1 MAAGAR
7 RPETLAEEFE
17 ASASAVSEPAEINP
31 LAVRFGQDREGR
43 LLFAIAI
50 AFSVFQIATA
60 ANAINLPSLIVRAV
74 HVGFL
79 MLLALPLVATG
90 RSRSHRIAA
99 WAMGLTGF
107 AVGLYQWV
115 FYQDLLDRSGEP
127 NEWDMGVGIL
137 GLAVLFI
144 AAWRAIGPALP
155 IVCGI
160 FLAYGIFGQHLP
172 APFDHRPY
180 DFSQIIDQMSY
191 GTEGIYGIPTYVS
204 STYIFIFIVFGVF
217 LERTGVIR
225 LFTDVSLGMVGRTR
239 GGPAKE
245 AVIASA
251 LMGMISGSGIANV
264 VAVGQFTIPLMKRFG
279 YRAAFAGGVE
289 ATASMGGQI
298 MPPVM
303 GAVAFIMAETI
314 GVPYAQI
321 AKAAVIPALL
331 YFGSAFWMVHLEAG
345 RRSLLGLPEDQV
357 PAAGAALKRGW
368 HLVLPLA
375 ALIYLL
381 FDGYTPLFAGTV
393 GLAFTALLMLGA
405 PVSRRLEAWKRALFW
420 ILLGLAAAG
429 FFQYGLWV
437 IAAALGLLVAVN
449 AVFRGGR
456 ETLII
461 ARDSLA
467 EGAKAALPVGIAC
480 AIVGTMTLT
489 GAATTF
495 GGFVV
500 SIGRQSLFLSLFLT
514 MITCLILGMGIPT
527 IPTYIITSSLAG
539 PALLHLGVP
548 LIVSH
553 MFVFYF
559 GILADLTPPV
569 ALAAFAAAPIAQES
583 GMKIGVQAIKI
594 ALAGFVIPF
603 MAVYAPALMLQ
614 PGGTDRPVLRLSRG
628 RHLYPGQDLP
638 CDHALGGR
646 RNRLSQASAG
656 PLGAPARDHRRL
668 QPGGGAADRRRA
680 RIPPGR
686 PLPGAALLA
695 RTWLSRRW
703 QVIEF
708 MSRSWNRQDRLCDQP
723 LHSHLDAFGRE
734 DAMGRGLARDAGGPR
749 GPGSPHRGIGR
760 RHGASAGRH
769 PGRPDL
775 ALSPKASGPDETRPR
790 AFRCHGRGMG
800 DLLRPRLP

>member
-1 MAAGAR
+1 MAAAAR
-7 RPETLAEEFE
+7 RPDTLAEEFE
-17 ASASAVSEPAEINP
+17 ASAAALSEPAEINP

-60 ANAINLPSLIVRAV
+60 AHAINLPSLIVRAV

-90 RSRSHRIAA
+90 RSRSHRLAA
-99 WAMGLTGF
+99 WALGLLSF

-115 FYQDLLDRSGEP
+115 FYQDLLDRAGEP

-144 AAWRAIGPALP
+144 ATWRAIGPALP
-155 IVCGI
+155 IVSGI
-160 FLAYGIFGQHLP
+160 FLAYGIFGQYLP

-204 STYIFIFIVFGVF
+204 STYIFIFVVFGVF

-239 GGPAKE
+239 GGPAKV

-279 YRAAFAGGVE
+279 YQAAFAGGVE
-289 ATASMGGQI
+289 ATASMGGQS

-303 GAVAFIMAETI
+303 GAVACIMAETT

-331 YFGSAFWMVHLEAG
+331 YFGSAFWMAHLEAG
-345 RRSLLGLPEDQV
+345 RRGLLGLPEDQV
-357 PAAGAALKRGW
+357 PEAGAALRCGW
-368 HLVLPLA
+368 YLVLPLA

-405 PVSRRLEAWKRALFW
+405 PVSRQVSARSLRIVFW

-429 FFQYGLWV
+429 FFQYGLGV
-437 IAAALGLLVAVN
+437 IAAALGSLVALN
-449 AVFRGGR
+449 ALLRGGR

-480 AIVGTMTLT
+480 AIVGIIVGTMTLT

-500 SIGRQSLFLSLFLT
+500 SIGRHSLFLSLFLT

-614 PGGTDRPVLRLSRG
+614 PGGPIAQSFGYPAAVAYIVVKACLAIALWGAAAIGYLR
-628 RHLYPGQDLP
+628 
-638 CDHALGGR
+638 
-646 RNRLSQASAG
+646 G
-656 PLGAPARDHRRL
+656 PLAV
-668 QPGGGAADRRRA
+668 
-680 RIPPGR
+680 
-686 PLPGAALLA
+686 
-695 RTWLSRRW
+695 W
-703 QVIEF
+703 E
-708 MSRSWNRQDRLCDQP
+708 
-723 LHSHLDAFGRE
+723 
-734 DAMGRGLARDAGGPR
+734 RGLATIAAFSLVVALPVSDEVGFLLTALFLAEHCWRARPVE
-749 GPGSPHRGIGR
+749 PGATTS
-760 RHGASAGRH
+760 
-769 PGRPDL
+769 
-775 ALSPKASGPDETRPR
+775 
-790 AFRCHGRGMG
+790 
-800 DLLRPRLP
+800 